1 MNNKNKIFV
10 HKPSKL
16 FIVLS
21 ILIFFIWL
29 NYLPINWR
37 SVDDYGPIEDLFS
50 GKISL
55 IDQYKYLPYWF
66 WGSYPPIWHI
76 WAFISYSLKNFGID
90 LTRYIL
96 LIEGY
101 ISILISAL
109 LMSSLCQYIFLEKY
123 KSNKS
128 VNFNSIRNL
137 SEFLSITIIGFNP
150 QIVIHS
156 TTYMPYNLGFITTT
170 YTLLFIYL
178 ILRENEIR
186 DIDINYY
193 FGIPYLYAFLILLIT
208 STFIFQTYFV
218 IFPALFLGI
227 LVNNNINILKIFRK
241 IKASLKK
248 IFDKKFIK
256 SYYFW
261 NISFVSFVILILIS
275 YFRKFVIL
283 YSSNIMTGSWAKGID
298 DIYDLNILNNN
309 NIFDYIKKLVFSLIN
324 IIGQSL
330 YPYKYQQINFSLF
343 FSILVIFSIF
353 LFLRRKNFKFI
364 FSYFLSI
371 YFLAI
376 LLAIFS
382 DLIFSPTRQN
392 IYLLPIPI
400 FLMIYLVVN
409 IYIKLNLNYYLNNKI
424 IFIIPLFLIFNF
436 YLIGFTNSLSKVN
449 YPKDLRYEVIQ
460 MAKESDYYIDLNYI
474 NNSPGFFQSHG
485 NLESDSLFNKE
496 CTKNK
501 LIKNKSKSFKLFL
514 YSYEYPINFDNQK
527 ILNFY
532 IKNSRGCLDEKSNFK
547 VIKKIEYKNDNGYEQ
562 NIKIKSNGNMY
573 AYLLLVE

>member
-1 MNNKNKIFV
+1 MDDTKKIFV

-16 FIVLS
+16 FVVLS
-21 ILIFFIWL
+21 IVIFFIWL

-37 SVDDYGPIEDLFS
+37 SVDDYGPIQDLFS

-76 WAFISYSLKNFGID
+76 WASISYSLKDFGID

-109 LMSSLCQYIFLEKY
+109 LMSSFCQYIFLEKY
-123 KSNKS
+123 KLNKS
-128 VNFNSIRNL
+128 IKFNNIRNI
-137 SEFLSITIIGFNP
+137 SDFLSITIIGFNP

-170 YTLLFIYL
+170 YSLLFIYL
-178 ILRENEIR
+178 IFKKNVIR
-186 DIDINYY
+186 DIEIKYY
-193 FGIPYLYAFLILLIT
+193 FGIHYLYAFLILLIT

-227 LVNNNINILKIFRK
+227 LIKNNIHIVKMFRE
-241 IKASLKK
+241 IKQSFKN

-256 SYYFW
+256 SYIIL
-261 NISFVSFVILILIS
+261 NISFITFVSLILIS
-275 YFRKFVIL
+275 YFRKFLIL
-283 YSSNIMTGSWAKGID
+283 YKSQKMTGSWAKGID
-298 DIYDLNILNNN
+298 DIYDLNILNI
-309 NIFDYIKKLVFSLIN
+309 NIFYYLKKLVFNLIN

-343 FSILVIFSIF
+343 FSILVILSIF
-353 LFLRRKNFKFI
+353 IFLREKNFKFI

-371 YFLAI
+371 YFFAI
-376 LLAIFS
+376 LLATFS
-382 DLIFSPTRQN
+382 DLILSPTRQN

-400 FLMIYLVVN
+400 FFIICLFVN
-409 IYIKLNLNYYLNNKI
+409 IFLNLKYYFKNNL
-424 IFIIPLFLIFNF
+424 IFIFPLVLIFNF
-436 YLIGFTNSLSKVN
+436 YFIGFSNSLSKVN
-449 YPKDLRYEVIQ
+449 YPKDLRLEVIQ
-460 MAKESDYYIDLNYI
+460 MAKESDYYLDLNYI
-474 NNSPGFFQSHG
+474 NKNNSPGFFQSHG
-485 NLESDSLFNKE
+485 TLESNSLFNKV

-501 LIKNKSKSFKLFL
+501 IIKNKSQSFKLFL
-514 YSYEYPINFDNQK
+514 YSYEEPINFNNRD
-527 ILNFY
+527 IYNFY
-532 IKNSRGCLDEKSNFK
+532 IKNSRGCLDQKSNFK
-547 VIKKIEYKNDNGYEQ
+547 VLKKIEYKNHGYEQ
-562 NIKIKSNGNMY
+562 NIKIKSKGNLY